1 VKLSLC
7 VIRKEGKAQD
17 LPVANAET
25 GDTVCHLDNDELATA
40 LHLACFTLPDLMI
53 VSCESS
59 D

>member
-1 VKLSLC
+1 LC